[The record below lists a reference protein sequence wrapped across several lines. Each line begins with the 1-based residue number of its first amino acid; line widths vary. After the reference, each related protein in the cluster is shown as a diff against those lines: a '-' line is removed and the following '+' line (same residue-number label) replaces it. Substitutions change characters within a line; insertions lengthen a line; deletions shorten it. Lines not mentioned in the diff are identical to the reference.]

1 MNSMDKA
8 TGAALAEVRWHFGP
22 FQLWETQR
30 RLERAGQA
38 VRLGARSFDLLVQL
52 VRRAGEFVGK
62 DELHTAVWSG
72 VVVEESSVRVHMSI
86 LRKALGEP
94 GADDDCKE
102 WITNLPLRGY
112 RFNGR
117 VRHALHDASAPAARP
132 AAASFARLP
141 ARLTRL
147 VGREADVAKVLA
159 SLDSHRLVTLL
170 GTGGIGKTSVAIQA
184 AEALHLA
191 QGTQTAFVDLS
202 PLISQEHV
210 LGTLARS
217 VGVAADLPDTLQAIT
232 ACLAGQDVLLLVDNC
247 EHVLDSLPMPIAALL
262 AALPGLRVLATSREV
277 LRAPGECVLRL
288 APLAV
293 PEAERLTLDEAM
305 DWPAVRLLVERARD
319 AGSGAFNAAH
329 GSLLARIS
337 RQVDGIPLAIELVAA
352 RLGVQSLNDLALRL
366 NDHMRLNAAG
376 KRAVPE
382 RHRTLAA
389 TLDWSVALLNEQELR
404 LFRRLSVFRGRFD
417 VESALG
423 ISVGVDPDTAF
434 DALISLANKSLVFFD
449 HDDAVAPYR
458 LLDTTRSYAATLLA
472 QSDERPALLRR
483 HATLMLELM
492 QLATAD
498 LPQLSEQAWAER
510 YAHRLNDVR
519 AALEA
524 ADANM
529 AASLVAV
536 SAPLWYQ
543 LSEVEEYRDRISATI
558 ALIEHEPRPDLE
570 AAAWLHTALVGA
582 LLHTGGP
589 DRALDAACDRALA
602 SALAVQLPAL
612 ELRARWGRCTHDMFR
627 GEYLAALRHSETLQ
641 QVVRSWADPT
651 ARILAHRV
659 SAMAH
664 HFCGR
669 LEASRRHSEASIATS
684 GGAGRAH
691 AHIGSDSIVATKA
704 LLCRTLWLQGET
716 TEALQTAGDAVMR
729 AEAVGNAVSLCS
741 ALYGACP
748 VALWSGDVPLAQRW
762 IRMMVD
768 EAQRRGLTGW
778 HRYAEWFV
786 QGLQLRIARDPGLHV
801 REVSAQ
807 LARYDAPRKE
817 MLLSF
822 CPDWLDDGLFERFE
836 RGEGLWCEPEAW
848 RAVAARQ
855 ARHGEFA
862 EAQASYRRAIEAAR
876 RDGSI
881 AWELRAALDQA
892 RLWSGRGQAKEA
904 AELLE
909 ASIGRAPPDDGNAA
923 LVEARGLLDTLAG
936 R

>member
-1 MNSMDKA
+1 MPAPPRREPVMQAAPDMSADIRWRF
-8 TGAALAEVRWHFGP
+8 GAFVV
-22 FQLWETQR
+22 WETQR
-30 RLERAGQA
+30 RLERFGQA
-38 VRLGARSFDLLVQL
+38 IRLGSRAFELLLQL
-52 VRRAGEFVGK
+52 IARAGEVVSSE
-62 DELHTAVWSG
+62 ELLAAVWSG
-72 VVVEESSVRVHMSI
+72 VVVEEASVRVQMSA

-94 GADDDCKE
+94 EPSDPCEE
-102 WITNLPLRGY
+102 WISNIPLRGY
-112 RFNGR
+112 RFNAR
-117 VRHALHDASAPAARP
+117 ALREEVG
-132 AAASFARLP
+132 AASGSDADEPAFAKP
-141 ARLTRL
+141 PVPLTRL
-147 VGREADVAKVLA
+147 IGREADVERMLA
-159 SLDSHRLVTLL
+159 ALDTHRIVTVA
-170 GTGGIGKTSVAIQA
+170 GTGGIGKTRA
-184 AEALHLA
+184 ALHAA
-191 QGTQTAFVDLS
+191 QCLQQRRAVATAFVDLA
-202 PLISQEHV
+202 PLVSQEHV
-210 LGTLARS
+210 LGTMARAL
-217 VGVAADLPDTLQAIT
+217 GAPADAPDTLQAIEQR
-232 ACLAGQDVLLLVDNC
+232 LAGRELLLLVDNC

-524 ADANM
+524 SDANM

-558 ALIEHEPRPDLE
+558 ALIEHEPRPDQE

-589 DRALDAACDRALA
+589 DRALDAACD
-602 SALAVQLPAL
+602 
-612 ELRARWGRCTHDMFR
+612 
-627 GEYLAALRHSETLQ
+627 
-641 QVVRSWADPT
+641 
-651 ARILAHRV
+651 
-659 SAMAH
+659 
-664 HFCGR
+664 
-669 LEASRRHSEASIATS
+669 
-684 GGAGRAH
+684 
-691 AHIGSDSIVATKA
+691 
-704 LLCRTLWLQGET
+704 
-716 TEALQTAGDAVMR
+716 
-729 AEAVGNAVSLCS
+729 
-741 ALYGACP
+741 
-748 VALWSGDVPLAQRW
+748 
-762 IRMMVD
+762 
-768 EAQRRGLTGW
+768 
-778 HRYAEWFV
+778 
-786 QGLQLRIARDPGLHV
+786 
-801 REVSAQ
+801 
-807 LARYDAPRKE
+807 
-817 MLLSF
+817 
-822 CPDWLDDGLFERFE
+822 
-836 RGEGLWCEPEAW
+836 
-848 RAVAARQ
+848 
-855 ARHGEFA
+855 
-862 EAQASYRRAIEAAR
+862 
-876 RDGSI
+876 
-881 AWELRAALDQA
+881 
-892 RLWSGRGQAKEA
+892 
-904 AELLE
+904 
-909 ASIGRAPPDDGNAA
+909 
-923 LVEARGLLDTLAG
+923 
-936 R
+936 